1 VLRRGLTLSL
11 PGLVVGGLL
20 AFIVVAWMR
29 DDFVSREISPGVV
42 CVIVVAGLA
51 ALVLLATFGPARRAR
66 QIQPASLLREE

>member
-1 VLRRGLTLSL
+1 
-11 PGLVVGGLL
+11 
-20 AFIVVAWMR
+20 
-29 DDFVSREISPGVV
+29 V